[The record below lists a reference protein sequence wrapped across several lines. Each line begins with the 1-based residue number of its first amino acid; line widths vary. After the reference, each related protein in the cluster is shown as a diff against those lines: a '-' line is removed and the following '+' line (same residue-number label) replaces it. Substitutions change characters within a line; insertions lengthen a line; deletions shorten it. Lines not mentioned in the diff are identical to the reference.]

1 MKLNFNLFLLFSL
14 TPKKVLR
21 IYLLISIFKFTVKK
35 VLPLFFAL
43 TMSVGPVFA
52 WGWGGEGDCPF
63 SKDKSNEEIKT
74 EQVEES
80 DE

>member
-1 MKLNFNLFLLFSL
+1 MKN
-14 TPKKVLR
+14 
-21 IYLLISIFKFTVKK
+21 

-52 WGWGGEGDCPF
+52 WEWGGEGDCPF

>member
-1 MKLNFNLFLLFSL
+1 M
-14 TPKKVLR
+14 
-21 IYLLISIFKFTVKK
+21 KK